1 MRFLATALLL
11 AAAALGAQDAP
22 KQDAPKQGGG
32 RGGPPRNLQVLK
44 PEEVRPAMGA
54 MRGALG
60 QNCDFCHVQDRAA
73 DDNPKK
79 VVARHMMEMVN
90 HINGQFPDGK
100 VHVTCYTCH
109 RGKNVPDMA
118 PPPPAAP
125 GQ

>member
-11 AAAALGAQDAP
+11 AAAALSAQDAP
-22 KQDAPKQGGG
+22 KQDAPKQGG
-32 RGGPPRNLQVLK
+32 REPRNLKVLK
-44 PEEVRPAMGA
+44 PEDVRASMGG
-54 MRGALG
+54 MRTALG
-60 QNCDFCHVQDRAA
+60 QNCDFCHMQDRAS
-73 DDNPKK
+73 DENPKK
-79 VVARHMMEMVN
+79 VIARNMMEMVN

-109 RGKNVPDMA
+109 RGKNVPEMA